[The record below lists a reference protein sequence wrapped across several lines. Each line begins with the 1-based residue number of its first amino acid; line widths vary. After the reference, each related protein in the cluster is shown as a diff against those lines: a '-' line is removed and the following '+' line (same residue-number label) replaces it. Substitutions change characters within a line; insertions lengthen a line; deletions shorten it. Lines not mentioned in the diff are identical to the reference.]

1 MIKLKDDLG
10 APILLTSKPQRII
23 SLVPSLTETLV
34 DAGLKNQLT
43 GITKFCVHPNGL
55 PKEIKIIGGTKN
67 PRINDI
73 LNLKPD
79 LVFANKEE
87 NRAEDINELKKF
99 TQVYVTD
106 IKNNQ
111 DILDFFHMLNVV
123 FNTDACFEL
132 LQKLQNIPIY
142 PQRKKIPT
150 CYLIWKDPWMTI
162 GKDTFI
168 HSMMEKYGF
177 QNICSDSDRYPIIS
191 FKQIKAHQTKIVMM
205 SSEPYP
211 FKEKEKEELLKL
223 LPGMSVIMVDGEMFS
238 WYGSRLLLADT
249 YLNNLYFN
257 LLKEVKF

>member
-1 MIKLKDDLG
+1 MIKLRDDLG
-10 APILLTSKPQRII
+10 APILLSSKPQRIV

-34 DAGLKNQLT
+34 DAGLKNQLR
-43 GITKFCVHPNGL
+43 GITKFCVHPKGL
-55 PKEIKIIGGTKN
+55 RKEIKVIGGTKN
-67 PRINDI
+67 PRIKDI

-87 NRAEDINELKKF
+87 NREEDINELKKF

-106 IKNNQ
+106 IKNIH
-111 DILDFFHMLNVV
+111 DISDLLRMLNVV
-123 FNTDACFEL
+123 FKTDACFEL
-132 LQKLQNIPIY
+132 LQKIQNLPIY
-142 PQRKKIPT
+142 PERKKIPT

-177 QNICSDSDRYPIIS
+177 QNICSNSDRYPIIS
-191 FKQIKAHQTKIVMM
+191 FEQIKAHQTKIVMM

-211 FKEKEKEELLKL
+211 FKEKDKEEFLKL
-223 LPGMSVIMVDGEMFS
+223 LPGSIIILVDGEMFS

>member
-1 MIKLKDDLG
+1 MIKLRDDLG
-10 APILLTSKPQRII
+10 APILLSSKPQRIV

-43 GITKFCVHPNGL
+43 GITKFCVHPKGL
-55 PKEIKIIGGTKN
+55 RKEIKVIGGTKN
-67 PRINDI
+67 PRIKDI

-87 NRAEDINELKKF
+87 NREEDINELKKF

-111 DILDFFHMLNVV
+111 DILDFLRMLNVV
-123 FNTDACFEL
+123 FKTDRCFGL
-132 LQKLQNIPIY
+132 LQKIQNLPIY
-142 PQRKKIPT
+142 PERKKIPT

-177 QNICSDSDRYPIIS
+177 QNICSDSVRYPIIS
-191 FKQIKAHQTKIVMM
+191 FEQKKAHQTKIVMM

-211 FKEKEKEELLKL
+211 FKEKDKEELLKL
-223 LPGMSVIMVDGEMFS
+223 LPGTIIILVDGEMFS

>member
-1 MIKLKDDLG
+1 MIKLRDDLG
-10 APILLTSKPQRII
+10 APILLSSKPQRIV

-43 GITKFCVHPNGL
+43 GITKFCVHPKGL
-55 PKEIKIIGGTKN
+55 RQEIKVIGGTKN
-67 PRINDI
+67 PRIKDI

-87 NRAEDINELKKF
+87 NGEEDINELKKF

-111 DILDFFHMLNVV
+111 DILDFLRMLNVV
-123 FNTDACFEL
+123 FKTDACFEL
-132 LQKLQNIPIY
+132 LQKIQNLPIY
-142 PQRKKIPT
+142 PERKKIPS
-150 CYLIWKDPWMTI
+150 CYIIWKDPWMTI

-191 FKQIKAHQTKIVMM
+191 FEQIKAHQTKIVMM

-211 FKEKEKEELLKL
+211 FKEKDKEELHKL
-223 LPGMSVIMVDGEMFS
+223 LPRTIIILVDGEMFS

>member
-1 MIKLKDDLG
+1 MIKLRDNLG
-10 APILLTSKPQRII
+10 APILLSSKPQRIV

-43 GITKFCVHPNGL
+43 GITKFCVHPKGL
-55 PKEIKIIGGTKN
+55 RQEIKVIGGTKN
-67 PRINDI
+67 PRIKDI

-87 NRAEDINELKKF
+87 NREEDINELKKF

-111 DILDFFHMLNVV
+111 DILDFLRMLNVV
-123 FNTDACFEL
+123 FKTDACFEL
-132 LQKLQNIPIY
+132 LQKIQNLPIY
-142 PQRKKIPT
+142 PERKKIPT

-177 QNICSDSDRYPIIS
+177 QNICSDSVRYPIIS
-191 FKQIKAHQTKIVMM
+191 FEQIKAHQTKIVMM

-211 FKEKEKEELLKL
+211 FKEKDKEELHKL
-223 LPGMSVIMVDGEMFS
+223 LPRTIIILVDGEMFS

>member
-1 MIKLKDDLG
+1 MIKLRDDLG
-10 APILLTSKPQRII
+10 APILLSSKPQRIV
-23 SLVPSLTETLV
+23 SLVPSLTETLI
-34 DAGLKNQLT
+34 DTGLKNQLT
-43 GITKFCVHPNGL
+43 GITKFCVHPKGL
-55 PKEIKIIGGTKN
+55 RQEIKVIGGTKN
-67 PRINDI
+67 PRIKDI

-87 NRAEDINELKKF
+87 NGEEDINELKKF

-111 DILDFFHMLNVV
+111 DILDFLRMLNVV
-123 FNTDACFEL
+123 FKTDACFEL
-132 LQKLQNIPIY
+132 LQKIQNLPIY
-142 PQRKKIPT
+142 PERKKIPT

-177 QNICSDSDRYPIIS
+177 QNICSDSVRYPIIS
-191 FKQIKAHQTKIVMM
+191 FEQIKAHQTKIVMM

-211 FKEKEKEELLKL
+211 FKEKDKEELLKL
-223 LPGMSVIMVDGEMFS
+223 LPGTIIILVDGEMFS